1 MTNPLDESAEAATR
15 WVEHTPDATLRA
27 CGLVNA
33 YRLGWMDGAGRFP
46 TSRRATHTVGRT
58 QGNGGPMARIEET
71 FDDRDWYMIECD
83 DPDCEQRF
91 DDGQWYA
98 DEYDLLADAKDDGWQ
113 ILYRDEHP
121 ELERDMHYCPA
132 HRLPECSTCTNIMID
147 PAGWKDGQC
156 PECIKEEIPNERS

>member
-1 MTNPLDESAEAATR
+1 
-15 WVEHTPDATLRA
+15 
-27 CGLVNA
+27 
-33 YRLGWMDGAGRFP
+33 
-46 TSRRATHTVGRT
+46 
-58 QGNGGPMARIEET
+58 MARIEET

-91 DDGQWYA
+91 DDG
-98 DEYDLLADAKDDGWQ
+98 WQ

-132 HRLPECSTCTNIMID
+132 HRLPECLTCTNIMID

-156 PECIKEEIPNERS
+156 PECIKEEIPIERS

>member
-1 MTNPLDESAEAATR
+1 
-15 WVEHTPDATLRA
+15 
-27 CGLVNA
+27 
-33 YRLGWMDGAGRFP
+33 
-46 TSRRATHTVGRT
+46 
-58 QGNGGPMARIEET
+58 MARIEET
-71 FDDRDWYMIECD
+71 FDDRDWFMLECD

-91 DDGQWYA
+91 
-98 DEYDLLADAKDDGWQ
+98 DDGWQ

>member
-1 MTNPLDESAEAATR
+1 
-15 WVEHTPDATLRA
+15 
-27 CGLVNA
+27 
-33 YRLGWMDGAGRFP
+33 
-46 TSRRATHTVGRT
+46 
-58 QGNGGPMARIEET
+58 MARIEET

-91 DDGQWYA
+91 DDSQWYA
-98 DEYDLLADAKDDGWQ
+98 YEDDLLADAKDDGWQ
-113 ILYRDEHP
+113 ILYKDEHP

>member
-1 MTNPLDESAEAATR
+1 
-15 WVEHTPDATLRA
+15 
-27 CGLVNA
+27 
-33 YRLGWMDGAGRFP
+33 
-46 TSRRATHTVGRT
+46 
-58 QGNGGPMARIEET
+58 MARIEET

-91 DDGQWYA
+91 
-98 DEYDLLADAKDDGWQ
+98 DDGWQ

>member
-1 MTNPLDESAEAATR
+1 
-15 WVEHTPDATLRA
+15 
-27 CGLVNA
+27 
-33 YRLGWMDGAGRFP
+33 
-46 TSRRATHTVGRT
+46 
-58 QGNGGPMARIEET
+58 MARIEET

-91 DDGQWYA
+91 DDG
-98 DEYDLLADAKDDGWQ
+98 WQ

-121 ELERDMHYCPA
+121 ELERDMHYCPE
-132 HRLPECSTCTNIMID
+132 HRLPECAICTNIMID

>member
-1 MTNPLDESAEAATR
+1 MT
-15 WVEHTPDATLRA
+15 
-27 CGLVNA
+27 
-33 YRLGWMDGAGRFP
+33 
-46 TSRRATHTVGRT
+46 
-58 QGNGGPMARIEET
+58 RIEET

-91 DDGQWYA
+91 
-98 DEYDLLADAKDDGWQ
+98 DDGWQ

-147 PAGWKDGQC
+147 STGWKDGQC